1 MSSSVVDSAST
12 YFDGAIWLISGTSV
26 ATPPTPAAVTA
37 AILMKSRRRTPSPA
51 ASASG
56 SAVPV
61 VIAIAL
67 PCLPAPWAAARTR
80 NRRNSGPAATLPR
93 PPGARLGG
101 ADRRADRA
109 CQQAFW
115 ALSGGSTGQSDQR
128 ELAPVGRLAA
138 VRGAA
143 VGEEAGLAGIRVEP
157 EAVDRAD
164 P

>member
-12 YFDGAIWLISGTSV
+12 SFDGAIWLISGIRT
-26 ATPPTPAAVTA
+26 ATPPTPAALTA
-37 AILMKSRRRTPSPA
+37 AMLMKSRRRTPSSA

-61 VIAIAL
+61 VVAIAL

-101 ADRRADRA
+101 LIDERTAHANRHFGPFPA
-109 CQQAFW
+109 
-115 ALSGGSTGQSDQR
+115 GSAGQPDQR
-128 ELAPVGRLAA
+128 ELTPVG
-138 VRGAA
+138 G
-143 VGEEAGLAGIRVEP
+143 
-157 EAVDRAD
+157 
-164 P
+164 